1 MNLLTGASLLAL
13 AKSIYYTICK
23 TLFIHVKIMLH
34 TFTPS
39 REKSWCTRTRFHKEA
54 KDNFGGLCTALGI

>member
-1 MNLLTGASLLAL
+1 MNRKKIIFMIVSTPV
-13 AKSIYYTICK
+13 ID
-23 TLFIHVKIMLH
+23 TLYVKHVKIMLH

-54 KDNFGGLCTALGI
+54 KVNFGGWCTALGI